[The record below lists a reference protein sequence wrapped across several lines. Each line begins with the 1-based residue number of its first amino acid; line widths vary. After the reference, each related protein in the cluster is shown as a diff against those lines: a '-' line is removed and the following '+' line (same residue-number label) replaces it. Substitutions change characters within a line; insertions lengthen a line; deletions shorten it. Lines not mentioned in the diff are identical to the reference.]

1 MPSKPPI
8 EWSPWLCVLVRWLVC
23 GVVLSILGISIGCGK
38 PFNVKQQPDLPPASY
53 TAKAS
58 ADGVSVQAQAITDED
73 FLYDT
78 FDANLISAGVL
89 PVRVMLTNSAD
100 HTVDF
105 QKARFE
111 VRTAGQRFKEA
122 GTRQAFKRL
131 ISYYEIS
138 VYNKSGYKKSLDAF
152 SAYALDVKMPLAAG
166 QSRQGFVFFLTPSES
181 ARGIGLTLVVSGLSS
196 NASGEGGAIELRLN

>member
-1 MPSKPPI
+1 MPSTPPI
-8 EWSPWLCVLVRWLVC
+8 EKSPSQCVLTRWMAC
-23 GVVLSILGISIGCGK
+23 GVVISILGTTIGCGK
-38 PFNVKQQPDLPPASY
+38 PFNVKEQPDLPPASY
-53 TAKAS
+53 AGKAS
-58 ADGVSVQAQAITDED
+58 ADGVSIQAQAITDED
-73 FLYDT
+73 FWYDT

-100 HTVDF
+100 QAVDL

-111 VRTAGQRFKEA
+111 VRAPGRRFKEA
-122 GTRQAFKRL
+122 GARQAFKQL

-138 VYNKSGYKKSLDAF
+138 AYNKSGYKKSLDAF

-166 QSRQGFVFFLTPSES
+166 QSRQGLVFFLTPSES

-196 NASGEGGAIELRLN
+196 NAPREVGAVQLRLN